1 VSATPSPESGLVVL
15 AVDDEPPALDEL
27 SFLLERDERVA
38 VVHRCASSTQAL
50 RLLDGERVD
59 VVLLDIAMPGLS
71 GLELASVLRRFRRPP
86 AVIFVT
92 AHQNHAVEAFDL
104 RAVDYLLKPIREE
117 RLREALGRVSEA
129 WPAPEDDEQV
139 PVELGGVTR
148 FVRRSDVRYATA
160 QGDYVRLH
168 TGSSDPLVRMP
179 LGALEQRWADAG
191 FVRIHRSVLVNLG
204 HVDEV
209 RLGAGRPAVV
219 VAGTE
224 LPVSRRHVPDVRQL
238 LRRRPRGAD
247 ESARGEQP

>member
-1 VSATPSPESGLVVL
+1 VSPAPSTDPGLVVL

-27 SFLLERDERVA
+27 SFLLERDERVS
-38 VVHRCASSTQAL
+38 VVHLCGSATEAL
-50 RLLDGERVD
+50 RLLDGHPVD

-104 RAVDYLLKPIREE
+104 HAVDYLLKPIREE
-117 RLREALGRVSEA
+117 RLREALGRVTEDRSGS
-129 WPAPEDDEQV
+129 EDDEQV

-168 TGSSDPLVRMP
+168 TGSGDPLVRMP
-179 LGALEQRWADAG
+179 LSALEQRWVDAG
-191 FVRIHRSVLVNLG
+191 FVRVHRSVLVNLS

-209 RLGAGRPAVV
+209 RLGAGRPTVV

-238 LRRRPRGAD
+238 LRRARAAGAAP
-247 ESARGEQP
+247 SGGPS